1 MKKQTNSQ
9 LQSRVSYLEAQ
20 LERIF
25 QALTSICV
33 AQQIH
38 DTAWEELDLW
48 RTKQF
53 NEKNRK

>member
-1 MKKQTNSQ
+1 MKKQTNNQ

-20 LERIF
+20 LERIY
-25 QALTSICV
+25 QALASIRV
-33 AQQIH
+33 AQQIT

-53 NEKNRK
+53 NEKHRK